1 MAGMTGGLIVAEKDE
16 IKTKDRILKAAIDE
30 FVEYGFYGAR
40 TQNIANRAKVNKA
53 MLHYYFRNKENIY
66 DETLKTLFFKVMEKL
81 NNISDEPVE
90 PEKKMDQILDAF
102 MEIFTD
108 STFYPKLLLYEII
121 RGGDRLAKLVRE
133 NLLLIPVNPLTGKIY
148 KYFKNQMKTGKIK
161 RVNIYHLLISLIA
174 QVVPVYG
181 AKALI
186 GDKAK
191 LFGIG
196 DMALNKFVRDRKKFV
211 LDIMKEGVL
220 KK

>member
-1 MAGMTGGLIVAEKDE
+1 
-16 IKTKDRILKAAIDE
+16 
-30 FVEYGFYGAR
+30 
-40 TQNIANRAKVNKA
+40 
-53 MLHYYFRNKENIY
+53 
-66 DETLKTLFFKVMEKL
+66 MEKL

-90 PEKKMDQILDAF
+90 PEKKMDQILDAL

-133 NLLLIPVNPLTGKIY
+133 NLLVIPVNPLTGKIY
-148 KYFKNQMKTGKIK
+148 KYFKSQMKAGKIRK
-161 RVNIYHLLISLIA
+161 VNIFHLLISLIA

-196 DMALNKFVRDRKKFV
+196 DMALNKFVHDRKKFV

-220 KK
+220 K